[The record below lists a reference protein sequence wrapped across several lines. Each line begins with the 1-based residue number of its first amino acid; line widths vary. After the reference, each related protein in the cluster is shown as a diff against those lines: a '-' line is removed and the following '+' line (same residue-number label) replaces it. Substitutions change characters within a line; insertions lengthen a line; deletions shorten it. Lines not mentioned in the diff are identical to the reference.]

1 MLLGIELGQL
11 YNADM
16 RKILRSQSQK
26 APEMKVNRL
35 EIEFVLQIDI
45 FALQL
50 GEVALLKHFIAVAH
64 GNGVDIQ
71 QSCLPKEQGFNLKKI
86 VAVVR
91 NDLQWQT

>member
-1 MLLGIELGQL
+1 MI
-11 YNADM
+11 
-16 RKILRSQSQK
+16 
-26 APEMKVNRL
+26 VNGL
-35 EIEFVLQIDI
+35 EIKLVLKVDI

-50 GEVALLKHFIAVAH
+50 GEVTLLKHFIAVAH

-86 VAVVR
+86 VAVVC